1 MLFEQY
7 RQVGVVVQI
16 QAQAHVVVADQDLLR
31 EPALFAMS
39 LPGVAGGPPGERG
52 GRSGRNGHED
62 CEQRERAAN
71 DLLAGVAEL
80 RGSASPDIDCPHQR
94 RCGDEPQA
102 TDRSKRS
109 EPQRLRLALWR
120 LEDLARALA
129 QEPGASEMRAED
141 QADASGSRVSVLI
154 HAWWPCEPSTV
165 GTATISPPPH
175 THGSR
180 SYPAPI

>member
-1 MLFEQY
+1 MLFAQY

-39 LPGVAGGPPGERG
+39 LPGVAGG
-52 GRSGRNGHED
+52 
-62 CEQRERAAN
+62 
-71 DLLAGVAEL
+71 
-80 RGSASPDIDCPHQR
+80 R
-94 RCGDEPQA
+94 RCGDEPKA

-154 HAWWPCEPSTV
+154 HAWWSCEPSTV
-165 GTATISPPPH
+165 GMATISPE
-175 THGSR
+175 
-180 SYPAPI
+180 